1 MKKILLF
8 GLVLLYALP
17 SKAQT
22 TTNLPDSPQ
31 PKHEGRTPDVAEN
44 SLRAKAS
51 RYPDNYDPLHVN
63 DGHESWSRAMLQPSV
78 LVPSA
83 VLVGLTS
90 IQLVKTDRCISENK
104 PACNLIFRK
113 NRAAAYGVNIPLTA
127 GLIWFAAREE
137 QKGNGTTGLVTTLLA
152 LIGEAPVAYTANSH
166 VLVCK
171 TGRTP
176 QCQ

>member
-1 MKKILLF
+1 MKGILLF
-8 GLVLLYALP
+8 ALVLLYTLP

-22 TTNLPDSPQ
+22 TANLPDSPQ
-31 PKHEGRTPDVAEN
+31 PKHEGRTSDVTEN
-44 SLRAKAS
+44 SHQPKAS
-51 RYPDNYDPLHVN
+51 RDPDKNDRLHLN
-63 DGHESWSRAMLQPSV
+63 EGRENWGHAMVQPSA

-83 VLVGLTS
+83 ILVGLTS

-113 NRAAAYGVNIPLTA
+113 NKAAAYGVNIPLTA
-127 GLIWFAAREE
+127 GLIWFAARER
-137 QKGNGTTGLVTTLLA
+137 QKGNGATGLVTTLLA